1 MMGQKFTISWSIHA
15 DVKANIEKHLRKVNT
30 SDTVPRLPPW
40 RKVKLFL
47 KTVQSMYPTQVF
59 LEKYLILSENR
70 FLAMTKVKSMKAFIL
85 LTYCK

>member
-1 MMGQKFTISWSIHA
+1 MMGQKFTITWSIHA

-59 LEKYLILSENR
+59 IEKCLILSEN
-70 FLAMTKVKSMKAFIL
+70 
-85 LTYCK
+85 